1 LLRRYFLTRDDLST
15 AVDLLYEHVESRW
28 ANEKPLPGKIDLI
41 KLAGTGFGLGLLS
54 ARNLVSLMEY
64 KHETN
69 LRDIGYFSE

>member
-1 LLRRYFLTRDDLST
+1 MD
-15 AVDLLYEHVESRW
+15 RW